1 MPQRASHYVHGTDP
15 VEQARLTRLNDFL
28 NVGTLRELA
37 LKGGERILD
46 VGAGLGQL
54 SRAMARAAGPSGMV
68 VAVERNAA
76 QLAEAERQ
84 ARAAGEVRLI
94 DLRCGDAREL
104 PLTHAE
110 WGTFDVAHA
119 RFLLEHV
126 PDPEAVV
133 AAMVRAVRPGGRVAL
148 ADDDHAVFRVWPEP
162 AGFRAVW
169 DAYCRSYE
177 RAGNDPY
184 IGRRLPALLRAAGA
198 LPRRCTWIFFG
209 ACAGEAAFPLL
220 VENLATILDQA
231 AAPLADL
238 GVSADDL
245 ARTTAEVRALVRH
258 GGAALWYA
266 MAWAEGLRPAA

>member
-1 MPQRASHYVHGTDP
+1 MPQRASHYVHGTDR
-15 VEQARLTRLNDFL
+15 VEQARLTRLNEVL

-54 SRAMARAAGPSGMV
+54 SRAMARAAGPRGMV

-104 PLTHAE
+104 PLTQAE

-126 PDPEAVV
+126 PDPDAVV

-148 ADDDHAVFRVWPEP
+148 ADDDHAVLRVWPEP
-162 AGFRAVW
+162 AGFRGVW
-169 DAYCRSYE
+169 EAYCKSYE

-209 ACAGEAAFPLL
+209 ACAGEPAFPLL

-231 AAPLADL
+231 QAPLAHL
-238 GVSADDL
+238 GVSAADL

-258 GGAALWYA
+258 EGAALWYA
-266 MAWAEGLRPAA
+266 MAWAEGLRPVA